1 MKKILVY
8 GMSDNPGGMESYI
21 LMAMEQ
27 LKAHDIQMDFIT
39 DFPTIAYEDKLK
51 EAGANI
57 YYFPAKGKKLL
68 KHWKG
73 IRKVL
78 KTHPEYETVYFNV
91 LDAGAVFTA
100 IVPKLMG
107 RRVVIHSHN
116 GDTDKVKLHKRCKK
130 LLSKITDGFVAC
142 SKVAAQ
148 YMFTDKVQD
157 EVLIIPNAIDVDR
170 FALSQETRD
179 RVRQELGLEDNFVV
193 CHIGRI
199 TRQKNPYRMLDIFE
213 EVYKR
218 DRSAR
223 LVYVGDGDI
232 TDEVT
237 ENVGRRVH
245 EAEKSWEE
253 GTAKEGYASEKFT
266 PHMRMLGVR
275 ADIPDIMQA
284 ADIFLLPSLYE
295 GLPIVAIEAQ
305 AAGLPTLMSTNIT
318 EEVGLTNKAEFI
330 SLEEDD
336 SVWADRILAHKDI
349 ERTSGIEAVR
359 LAGYDKKDMS
369 DVFKRLTDLL

>member
-27 LKAHDIQMDFIT
+27 LKHHNVQMDFIT
-39 DFPTIAYEDKLK
+39 DFPTIAYEERLR

-57 YYFPAKGKKLL
+57 YYFPAKGRKLF
-68 KHWKG
+68 KHWMG

-78 KTHPEYETVYFNV
+78 KEHPEYETVYFNV

-107 RRVVIHSHN
+107 RRVVVHSHN
-116 GDTDKVKLHKRCKK
+116 GDTDKVKLHRRCKK
-130 LLSKITDGFVAC
+130 LLSRITDGFVAC

-148 YMFTDKVQD
+148 YMFTDKMQD

-170 FALSQETRD
+170 FALDKEVRE
-179 RVRQELGLEDNFVV
+179 RVRRELGLENNFVV

-213 EVYKR
+213 EVYRKEP
-218 DRSAR
+218 SAR
-223 LVYVGDGDI
+223 LLYVGDGDI
-232 TDEVT
+232 TEEVT
-237 ENVGRRVH
+237 VDVERRV
-245 EAEKSWEE
+245 
-253 GTAKEGYASEKFT
+253 GQAKKNQ
-266 PHMRMLGVR
+266 PHIRMLGVR
-275 ADIPDIMQA
+275 SDIPDIMQA
-284 ADIFLLPSLYE
+284 ADVFLLPSLYE

-318 EEVGLTNKAEFI
+318 EEVGLTDKAEFI

-336 SVWADRILAHKDI
+336 SVWADRILAHKGVD
-349 ERTSGIEAVR
+349 RTSGIEAVR

-369 DVFKRLTDLL
+369 EVFKRLTDML